1 MLADVRIDQLANLR
15 LAAVTDFVIIWF
27 TWDELSCLQNILDT
41 SNSQQIVN
49 IDEMCPVKH
58 CHFR

>member
-27 TWDELSCLQNILDT
+27 TWDELSCLQNILDM
-41 SNSQQIVN
+41 SNSQQIVH
-49 IDEMCPVKH
+49 IDEMCHVKH